1 VIAMSGM
8 CMHCACHPGSA
19 MFAHPVWLL
28 MRMLMG
34 VSVIHVV
41 LVFRHREI
49 GCLRG
54 CMQKLLGSNYLIDT
68 TAIAEKTLLSEL

>member
-1 VIAMSGM
+1 MIAMSGM
-8 CMHCACHPGSA
+8 CMYCACHPGTA
-19 MFAHPVWLL
+19 LFARLVWLL

-41 LVFRHREI
+41 LVFRRREI

-54 CMQKLLGSNYLIDT
+54 CH
-68 TAIAEKTLLSEL
+68 AEIIQV